1 MAKPLVLSYAAC
13 GTCKKALAWL
23 AGRGI
28 EVDVR
33 PIVDDPPRPKE
44 LDVWMPASGLAA
56 KKWLNTSGQS
66 YRDLGGKAT
75 FEGAAD
81 DRIAAFLAGDGKL
94 VKRPV
99 LVDGDRVLVGFDEAA
114 YDAHFG
120 AAKARARVPASKT
133 APAPKPKA
141 KTTPPAKAKTAPPRR
156 APKKA

>member
-1 MAKPLVLSYAAC
+1 MAKPLFLSYAAC
-13 GTCKKALAWL
+13 GTCKKALGWL

-44 LDVWMPASGLAA
+44 LDVWMPASGLPA

-114 YDAHFG
+114 YAAHFAG
-120 AAKARARVPASKT
+120 AKARPSAAQKSTATQSAAKPKKPAPARSASK
-133 APAPKPKA
+133 
-141 KTTPPAKAKTAPPRR
+141 R
-156 APKKA
+156 A